1 MGDPTVVAATVID
14 LVTVNAVTPTIPG
27 PSIIAMQ
34 WRLTMLTS
42 TRGLFISVAALLAAV
57 SAAPAA
63 QAGCGGGAA
72 VKQPSVWQA
81 APTNDANALLNRVDF
96 GRPDFV
102 RAPIV
107 GLWSFSFVAGGAQV
121 DWGYTEWHSDGTE
134 ITNSGGHSPASGNF
148 CLGVWRQTGPS
159 TFHLKHFPLGY
170 DPSTGLLAV
179 KVILTEDVTVDRT
192 GANFSGPFTEDIYD
206 PTGVTLLQHV
216 AGTVTG
222 HRVEPN

>member
-1 MGDPTVVAATVID
+1 MF
-14 LVTVNAVTPTIPG
+14 
-27 PSIIAMQ
+27 
-34 WRLTMLTS
+34 TS
-42 TRGLFISVAALLAAV
+42 TRGLFISVAALVAAV

-63 QAGCGGGAA
+63 QAGCGGAAA

-81 APTNDANALLNRVDF
+81 APGDRADLLTRVDYNNAGPAF
-96 GRPDFV
+96 GR
-102 RAPIV
+102 AAIV
-107 GLWSFSFVAGGAQV
+107 GLWSFSFAAGGAQI

-148 CLGVWRQTGPS
+148 CLGVWRQSGPN

-192 GANFSGPFTEDIYD
+192 GNNFAGPFTEDIYD

>member
-1 MGDPTVVAATVID
+1 LVGAAT
-14 LVTVNAVTPTIPG
+14 LA
-27 PSIIAMQ
+27 
-34 WRLTMLTS
+34 
-42 TRGLFISVAALLAAV
+42 SVAAL
-57 SAAPAA
+57 APAA
-63 QAGCGGGAA
+63 FAGCGGVLA
-72 VKQPSVWQA
+72 QPASYQVGS
-81 APTNDANALLNRVDF
+81 NDANTLLTRVDF

-121 DWGYTEWHSDGTE
+121 DWGYTEWHPDGTE

-148 CLGVWRQTGPS
+148 CLGVWRQSGPN

-170 DPSTGLLAV
+170 DPATGLLAV
-179 KVILTEDVTVDRT
+179 KIILTEDVTVDRT
-192 GANFSGPFTEDIYD
+192 GNNYSGPFTEDIYD